1 MTLLRR
7 FYLIFFS
14 GSLKAMLAI
23 GCCCHVCG
31 DLSLQRQRIKRLLLS
46 LEREHSGVKS
56 SMLRALANV
65 APRHCID
72 TRLHPVKELRAQSL
86 TQLKF
91 HEDRSETVL
100 TE

>member
-1 MTLLRR
+1 MLMTLLRR

-14 GSLKAMLAI
+14 GSLKAMPAV

-65 APRHCID
+65 APRHCIRHTSSSCERATRTVAD
-72 TRLHPVKELRAQSL
+72 TAEVS
-86 TQLKF
+86 
-91 HEDRSETVL
+91 
-100 TE
+100 